1 MKPKRFIIALFPLL
15 CFVSAMF
22 LSNSA
27 FALDESA
34 FYKKNLV
41 QSLLTC
47 YKDDYT
53 KNEIEGIRYTDL
65 GTGEVP
71 NEVFNQAS
79 SQPVLLPNISLSNNK
94 KSISCKI
101 AFNGDSKIN
110 GLLNIFGKKWKIE
123 EMGYKHVE
131 IKEPSPDPVQP
142 VREGYNTCL
151 YVTYMHPKNGNSS
164 TVISSTSNYLCFKV
178 DENGDIGH
186 DRGIPEYFIDTKYSQ
201 PTVGDGGIAYF
212 YLTYLSE
219 GENGVIRL
227 NYSVTGGLDQGGGT
241 QYMNDPTQQNAYIDC
256 EGEDWAFSRFKSC
269 VESYWPSHT
278 VVMHDKRDS
287 MNPVPYV
294 VQRITP
300 VFVDNYDGGDDDG
313 GDDDGGDDGG
323 GNLTSEWVWRKGS
336 ENQQHGGGKNT
347 FGLKSY

>member
-142 VREGYNTCL
+142 VREGYNKCL
-151 YVTYMHPKNGNSS
+151 
-164 TVISSTSNYLCFKV
+164 
-178 DENGDIGH
+178 
-186 DRGIPEYFIDTKYSQ
+186 
-201 PTVGDGGIAYF
+201 
-212 YLTYLSE
+212 
-219 GENGVIRL
+219 
-227 NYSVTGGLDQGGGT
+227 
-241 QYMNDPTQQNAYIDC
+241 
-256 EGEDWAFSRFKSC
+256 
-269 VESYWPSHT
+269 
-278 VVMHDKRDS
+278 
-287 MNPVPYV
+287 
-294 VQRITP
+294 
-300 VFVDNYDGGDDDG
+300 
-313 GDDDGGDDGG
+313 
-323 GNLTSEWVWRKGS
+323 
-336 ENQQHGGGKNT
+336 
-347 FGLKSY
+347 